1 MKPAVKFRG
10 ELDMTTHIFGIRHHG
25 PGSTRSLMRALD
37 ELVPDIIL
45 IEGPPDADELIPLF
59 GHEDMVAPIA
69 MLVYVPDEP
78 KFAAYYPFAEF
89 SPEYQ
94 AIRFGLKNDIPIRFM
109 DLPQRYVMRMRK
121 DQLEEAQKLAE
132 EATTKGEL
140 EPETEGIA
148 TPKTNEEASQEE
160 QIRSDPLG
168 ELAKAAGYQDGER
181 WWEHFVENRDN
192 DAEIF
197 QALLEAMTALRDE
210 GIMSQH
216 PLEDKREAY
225 MRRIIREAKKEDYQ
239 RIAVVCGAWHAPALA
254 NMPTQKHDNEILK
267 GMKRITVDTTF
278 TPWTHSRLTM
288 WSGYGAGIWSPGWY
302 QHRWET
308 NNQDTGISWLTKVAK
323 LLREEDL
330 DASPAQVIDAVRLAD
345 TLAAIR
351 EREVPGLEEFNES
364 ALTVFCYGNS
374 APLRIIYNKLIV
386 GETMGAIPDGT
397 PMMPLQRD
405 FKREKK
411 RLRFRDEDGQLTLD
425 LRENLHLERSHLL
438 HRLSLLEVDWGKKV
452 DVSNSMGTFKEIWE
466 LTWQP
471 ELTIKIIEK
480 STWGNTVYDASTA
493 YAKHVAKEIRNLP
506 QLTQIVNDVLLS
518 NLPDAVSYVVHRL
531 QAEAAATG
539 DIKELMVAL
548 PSLADV
554 MAYGNVRETDAE
566 MVRTVVDGMVT
577 RTCIGLPNECASLDD
592 DAAEAMFKSI
602 LRFNSAIYLLDKD
615 EYTERWHDVLKV
627 LMEQRNVHGM
637 IRGRACRIALDD
649 NVIDTDEAR
658 RQMRLAMNTIND
670 PADSAAWI
678 EGFLYNSGLILIH
691 DELLLTIIDEWVMS
705 LENDSFEGLLPLL
718 RRTFSTFEDPERRQ
732 IGRIIAGRVKSAD
745 DDDMP
750 IDEDR
755 ANAML
760 PILSELLG
768 IKLPD

>member
-1 MKPAVKFRG
+1 
-10 ELDMTTHIFGIRHHG
+10 MTTHIFGIRHHG
-25 PGSTRSLMRALD
+25 PGSTRSLIRALY

-45 IEGPPDADELIPLF
+45 IEGPPDADDLIPLF

-69 MLVYVPDEP
+69 MLIYVPEEP

-94 AIRFGLKNDIPIRFM
+94 AIRFGLENEIPVRFM

-132 EATTKGEL
+132 ETAEKGEA
-140 EPETEGIA
+140 EPETENIA
-148 TPKTNEEASQEE
+148 PPKTNDEATQEE

-192 DAEIF
+192 DADIF
-197 QALLEAMTALRDE
+197 EALLEAMTALRDE

-225 MRRIIREAKKEDYQ
+225 MRRIIREAEKEGYQ
-239 RIAVVCGAWHAPALA
+239 KIAVVCGAWHAPALA
-254 NMPTQKHDNEILK
+254 TMPTQKHDNDILK
-267 GMKRITVDTTF
+267 GMKRIKVDTTF

-302 QHRWET
+302 QHRWESDSQ
-308 NNQDTGISWLTKVAK
+308 NIAISWMSKVAK

-330 DASPAQVIDAVRLAD
+330 DASPAQVIDAVRLAE
-345 TLAAIR
+345 TIAAIR

-364 ALTVFCYGNS
+364 ALTVFCYGNT
-374 APLRIIYNKLIV
+374 APLRIIHNKLIV
-386 GETMGAIPDGT
+386 GETMGEIPDGT

-411 RLRFRDEDGQLTLD
+411 RLRFRDVDGQLTLD

-438 HRLSLLEVDWGKKV
+438 HRLSLLEIDWGKKV
-452 DVSNSMGTFKEIWE
+452 DVNNSQGTFKEIWE
-466 LTWQP
+466 LTWKP

-480 STWGNTVYDASTA
+480 STWGNTVYDAATD
-493 YAKHVAKEIRNLP
+493 YARHAAKEIHNLS

-539 DIKELMVAL
+539 DIKELMAAL

-554 MAYGNVRETDAE
+554 MTYGNVRETDAD
-566 MVRTVVDGMVT
+566 MVRTVVHGMVT
-577 RTCIGLPNECASLDD
+577 RICIGLPDECSALDD
-592 DAAEAMFKSI
+592 DAADAMFKSI
-602 LRFNSAIYLLDKD
+602 LRFNSAIYLLNKD
-615 EYTERWHDVLKV
+615 EYTGYWQDVLKI
-627 LMEQRNVHGM
+627 LMEQGTAHGI
-637 IRGRACRIALDD
+637 IRGRACRILLDD
-649 NVIDTDEAR
+649 NVINTEEAR
-658 RQMRLAMNTIND
+658 RQMRLAMSSVGN

-678 EGFLYNSGLILIH
+678 EGFLHNSGLILIH
-691 DELLLTIIDEWVMS
+691 DEILLTIIDEWVMS
-705 LENDSFEGLLPLL
+705 LENNNFEGLLPLL

-732 IGRIIAGRVKSAD
+732 IGRIIAGRVKTLD
-745 DDDMP
+745 NETT

-755 ANAML
+755 ASAML

-768 IKLPD
+768 INLPD